1 MSLFLRLAELT
12 TNKHRYSG
20 NKSISFSSFMRSC
33 RTLFLQVSISKFQ
46 LQRVTCFTAQFHWLI
61 SKSARA
67 RFSCRP
73 HTLRRLP
80 QKVKNIK
87 YVRYFYHGLARQNSH
102 TILTA
107 HLRKQLSKRP
117 REAESSAVSQSVR
130 WPFNPLI
137 SVYVY
142 YLLTKPYLVNCE
154 HDLQSPCRPTVRA
167 AIGILLLDSVP
178 SGQGK

>member
-20 NKSISFSSFMRSC
+20 NKSIIFSSFTRSC
-33 RTLFLQVSISKFQ
+33 RSLFLQVSISKFQ
-46 LQRVTCFTAQFHWLI
+46 LQRVIL
-61 SKSARA
+61 KSARA
-67 RFSCRP
+67 RFSCRS
-73 HTLRRLP
+73 HTSRRLP

-107 HLRKQLSKRP
+107 HVRKQLSKRS

-130 WPFNPLI
+130 RPFSPLI

-142 YLLTKPYLVNCE
+142 YTLTKPYLVNCE
-154 HDLQSPCRPTVRA
+154 HDLQSPCQPTVRA